1 MSETEGNETFTTAD
15 KITAGTKIK
24 GQLASS
30 TDVDYFK
37 YTTSGAASLNLSYDL
52 PTSSNTDY
60 FSVQIL
66 DSNNNILSGVG
77 TGKDGTLKAS
87 VTEAGTYYIGVSV
100 DGYYHDSGQYGLTLN
115 ENAFTG
121 DYESEPNHGSNS
133 YGDVLTSNQKMSGQ
147 LYDSSDVDF
156 YYIKATQSGALR
168 VNFDTPTDS
177 NTDYFKV
184 PFLYQTKLLSF

>member
-66 DSNNNILSGVG
+66 NSNNNILSGVG
-77 TGKDGTLKAS
+77 TGNERFDLYYCSANGDLGAWPRGVRRSWRDAS
-87 VTEAGTYYIGVSV
+87 
-100 DGYYHDSGQYGLTLN
+100 
-115 ENAFTG
+115 
-121 DYESEPNHGSNS
+121 
-133 YGDVLTSNQKMSGQ
+133 
-147 LYDSSDVDF
+147 SS
-156 YYIKATQSGALR
+156 
-168 VNFDTPTDS
+168 
-177 NTDYFKV
+177 
-184 PFLYQTKLLSF
+184 